1 MNFKIVMSFED
12 RLLDMPHDNGLRLSE
27 ACYRADLY
35 KNRNPQRTFSV
46 INETN
51 GDIEHQV

>member
-12 RLLDMPHDNGLRLSE
+12 RLLDMPHDNGLRLNE

-51 GDIEHQV
+51 GDIEYQV